1 MTSRLSLEREQPP
14 HLTNIDM
21 REHQRR
27 GTFELQYGAGV
38 ALSGGLTNTDT
49 IPPSRYLLRPQ
60 SVRSER
66 NVSTTLIQP
75 GLEFKLC
82 CSALVQWLCG
92 LVACSPSWP

>member
-21 REHQRR
+21 REHQGR

-49 IPPSRYLLRPQ
+49 IPSSRYLLRPQ
-60 SVRSER
+60 SVRSEHAHPQR
-66 NVSTTLIQP
+66 HL
-75 GLEFKLC
+75 GH
-82 CSALVQWLCG
+82 CG
-92 LVACSPSWP
+92 QCVAE